1 MRVFRFC
8 IWPRRSY
15 AWLRQDKKRRRAA
28 RKERREHRRDLLF
41 NRATAAAA
49 AGGGGGGAGLAEDGA
64 NSNVSSKVRASAE
77 VFLSEVLG
85 VGGAAPAVAAP
96 KLAPNKVALTNIVAG
111 VLDHNERVQE
121 EGDAAAHRR
130 LVDLNSE
137 HTHTLATPLPPPT
150 YQPPSHASQAT
161 NRPQHYHLPPCY
173 DGSGGG
179 RVPPPNAGYNAG
191 STAPY
196 NAPSSYYH
204 QRASGGAWEA
214 YQAYDQTYGG
224 ASGVTR
230 HARHVSR
237 TIRFSLQELL
247 LCLTYADVV
256 IRNATQ
262 HTRRMGRCLP
272 GRRSRRHRS

>member
-8 IWPRRSY
+8 IRPRPFY

-49 AGGGGGGAGLAEDGA
+49 AGGGGGGAGGAEDGA

-85 VGGAAPAVAAP
+85 VGAAPAVGAP

-130 LVDLNSE
+130 LADLNSE

-150 YQPPSHASQAT
+150 YQPPSHASQGT
-161 NRPQHYHLPPCY
+161 NRPQLPPCY
-173 DGSGGG
+173 DGSGGA
-179 RVPPPNAGYNAG
+179 RVPPPNAHYNAG

-196 NAPSSYYH
+196 NAASSYYH
-204 QRASGGAWEA
+204 QRACGGSGGAWEA
-214 YQAYDQTYGG
+214 YQAYDQAYGG
-224 ASGVTR
+224 TSGVTR
-230 HARHVSR
+230 HARHVSHVTHDSLLFTR
-237 TIRFSLQELL
+237 PTPLPHIR
-247 LCLTYADVV
+247 
-256 IRNATQ
+256 
-262 HTRRMGRCLP
+262 
-272 GRRSRRHRS
+272 